1 MNIMKKIQKKQA
13 IKTEKAKSADL
24 NIGKNSFFE
33 SILNN
38 RKLSWILLFIFIL
51 IITIIRLRL
60 LDIPLERDEGEYAY
74 MGQLLLKGE
83 PPYTLA
89 YNMKYPGTAIMY
101 ALIISIF
108 GSSTTGVHLGL
119 LITNISS
126 MVIIY
131 LISKKLMGSIASLV
145 TAMTFGVM
153 TIGYSILGFAL
164 HATHFVALFALLG
177 ALFLLKSFEKNN
189 LLQYLF
195 AGLFL
200 SLSFIMKQSG
210 VFFIFFGIFAVFAHL
225 YYNKTLIRR
234 ETIKILSV
242 FVFGITFPI
251 LLMFLLI
258 YLSGAF
264 DKFWFWTYTY
274 LVEYGT
280 KVTLKRG
287 LELFNIEIANQLGG
301 KLILYIIAAAG
312 LFFAFLPKLIK
323 KDTRIFLLLFLLFS
337 FLTIVPGF
345 YFRAH
350 YFITLIP
357 AVSLLIGIFVE
368 CASKNSWISSGF
380 GRIAAVSI
388 ILIGCSFALI
398 KDKDYLFK
406 FKPYDISR
414 NKYGLNPFPESIQIS
429 KYIKSHSN
437 KDDRIAVIGSEPQ
450 IYFYA
455 DRISSTGYIYTYN
468 LMESHQYSK
477 MMQTEMSKEIEA
489 NPPAYIVYVLIPTS
503 WSRTDSSSMYIFDWA
518 QSFLD
523 KNYTK
528 TGVVDYISKDEI
540 AYMWD
545 AEALN
550 YNPKSQI
557 FINVYKR
564 R

>member
-1 MNIMKKIQKKQA
+1 
-13 IKTEKAKSADL
+13 
-24 NIGKNSFFE
+24 
-33 SILNN
+33 
-38 RKLSWILLFIFIL
+38 
-51 IITIIRLRL
+51 
-60 LDIPLERDEGEYAY
+60 
-74 MGQLLLKGE
+74 
-83 PPYTLA
+83 
-89 YNMKYPGTAIMY
+89 
-101 ALIISIF
+101 
-108 GSSTTGVHLGL
+108 
-119 LITNISS
+119 
-126 MVIIY
+126 
-131 LISKKLMGSIASLV
+131 
-145 TAMTFGVM
+145 
-153 TIGYSILGFAL
+153 
-164 HATHFVALFALLG
+164 
-177 ALFLLKSFEKNN
+177 
-189 LLQYLF
+189 
-195 AGLFL
+195 
-200 SLSFIMKQSG
+200 
-210 VFFIFFGIFAVFAHL
+210 
-225 YYNKTLIRR
+225 
-234 ETIKILSV
+234 
-242 FVFGITFPI
+242 
-251 LLMFLLI
+251 MFLLI